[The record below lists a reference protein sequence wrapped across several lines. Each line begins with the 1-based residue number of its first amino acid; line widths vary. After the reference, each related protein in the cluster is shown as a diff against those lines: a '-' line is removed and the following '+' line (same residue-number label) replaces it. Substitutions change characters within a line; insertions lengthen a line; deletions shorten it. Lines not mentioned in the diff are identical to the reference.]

1 MMLLASE
8 DPQAEL
14 PELSPENIQ
23 GVIRALE
30 QLSDEELMERDPTA
44 FIRMIAE
51 LPKGNFLLK
60 KAYVNVLSRIYALQR
75 EKPAL
80 TRISLTTWQKFTTLF
95 SRSKPEIIS
104 PKKIQLCGTKATINL
119 SRLDS
124 SHITCEPNSQDGE
137 YATMTIP
144 FRPDEDIDQYL
155 WIIENMS
162 SDLQKQL
169 ADRITYTRE
178 QVDNG
183 GMEIYVQQAI
193 QNPF

>member
-14 PELSPENIQ
+14 PELSPEHVP
-23 GVIRALE
+23 GVIHALE
-30 QLSDEELMERDPTA
+30 QLSDEELIERDPTA
-44 FIRMIAE
+44 FITIIAH
-51 LPKGNFLLK
+51 LPKGYFSLK
-60 KAYVNVLSRIYALQR
+60 KAYVEALYRMYLLQK
-75 EKPAL
+75 EKPAIA
-80 TRISLTTWQKFTTLF
+80 TISLSAWQRFKALF

-119 SRLDS
+119 SRVDS
-124 SHITCEPNSQDGE
+124 THITCQPNSQDGE
-137 YATMTIP
+137 YAAMTIP

-169 ADRITYTRE
+169 ADQITYTRE

>member
-1 MMLLASE
+1 MLLASE

-14 PELSPENIQ
+14 PELSPEHVP
-23 GVIRALE
+23 GVIHALE
-30 QLSDEELMERDPTA
+30 QLSDQELVERDPTA
-44 FIRMIAE
+44 FITIIAH
-51 LPKGNFLLK
+51 LPKGYFSLK
-60 KAYVNVLSRIYALQR
+60 KAYVEALCRMYLLQK
-75 EKPAL
+75 EKPAIA
-80 TRISLTTWQKFTTLF
+80 TISLSAWQGFKALF

-104 PKKIQLCGTKATINL
+104 PKKIQLCGTKATINI

-144 FRPDEDIDQYL
+144 FRHDEDIDQYL